1 MSRRLTAWP
10 RRLLLLLPLPC
21 PAGKLYPL
29 VGSAANGFAAESG
42 SGSGSG
48 SGEADGDE
56 EGAEEEDA

>member
-10 RRLLLLLPLPC
+10 RHC

-29 VGSAANGFAAESG
+29 VGSAANGFVAE

-48 SGEADGDE
+48 SGEADGDDE